1 MDFMSLQVNHHF
13 RKTNSYYHEIE
24 HPRYGWIQSVTT
36 SKPVKAGEELYTNYG
51 YKMTKMG
58 DEDSNFPWY
67 WELKR
72 NMDKE
77 ARLERRFN
85 TRR

>member
-1 MDFMSLQVNHHF
+1 MYLQVNHHF
-13 RKTNSYYHEIE
+13 RKTNSKYQEIE

-36 SKPVKAGEELYTNYG
+36 IKPVKAGEELYTNYG
-51 YKMTKMG
+51 YTQ
-58 DEDSNFPWY
+58 DVQDAAANFPWY

-77 ARLERRFN
+77 ERLEHKQR
-85 TRR
+85 TIT

>member
-1 MDFMSLQVNHHF
+1 MFLQVNHHF

-51 YKMTKMG
+51 YKMTSMNG
-58 DEDSNFPWY
+58 GSFPWY

-77 ARLERRFN
+77 ARLERRFK
-85 TRR
+85 RKHK